1 MKRITVKVNRT
12 NLRRNIRAVEKEINR
27 EIKKAKKKSSEF
39 GRTRLTSYKKT

>member
-27 EIKKAKKKSSEF
+27 EIKKAKKSQVSLAE
-39 GRTRLTSYKKT
+39 LA